1 MKIYDIAQEVFG
13 CQVFA
18 GDPAPEKKQLC
29 SIEKGDLCNLTAFG
43 MCAHNGTHID
53 APFHFIKGGKT
64 VDSIGL
70 DTFVGMAYVAEYCG
84 IVSGTA
90 AAEILEKAKKQN
102 PDCLLYTSPSPRD

>member
-43 MCAHNGTHID
+43 TVSYTHLTL
-53 APFHFIKGGKT
+53 PT
-64 VDSIGL
+64 
-70 DTFVGMAYVAEYCG
+70 T
-84 IVSGTA
+84 
-90 AAEILEKAKKQN
+90 
-102 PDCLLYTSPSPRD
+102 

>member
-1 MKIYDIAQEVFG
+1 M
-13 CQVFA
+13 
-18 GDPAPEKKQLC
+18 
-29 SIEKGDLCNLTAFG
+29 EKGNLYNLTAFS

-70 DTFVGMAYVAEYCG
+70 DTFVGMAYVAEYHG

-90 AAEILEKAKKQN
+90 APLNVSGADGSPCRAILIAAERKFRLTKLREAGE
-102 PDCLLYTSPSPRD
+102 